1 MSLKRTPLFD
11 EHVKA
16 GAQMVD
22 FGGWEMP
29 VRYVGDKAEHAAVR
43 EDVGVFDV
51 SHMGEVF
58 IEGEQATEAIN
69 TLLTND
75 ARSLV
80 DGQAMY
86 AGMLNEQGT
95 FVDDVVAY
103 RFNAQKYLVVI
114 NAGNRDKD
122 VAWINAQ
129 VEAKFSGTATARN
142 ESDAWGQLAVQGR
155 NAERILQA
163 LTDTPLSEVAFYH
176 FAEGTLSVDNGPT
189 HAVIAR
195 TGYTGEDGFELYV
208 PADRASDVWRAVTAA
223 GVQPCGLACR
233 DTLRLEAG
241 MSLYGNDID
250 ETTTPLEASLSWIV
264 KLNKEEAFNGK
275 SALLAQKEAG
285 LTRRLRGIVL
295 KDRGIARH
303 GYSLHDSAGNAIGE
317 VTSGTM
323 APHLGKAIAIGYVA
337 ADHAK
342 FGTEIFVDVRG
353 RKLAAEIVKL
363 PFYKRP
369 GR

>member
-29 VRYVGDKAEHAAVR
+29 VRYIGDKAEHAVVR
-43 EDVGVFDV
+43 ENVGVFDV

-58 IEGEQATEAIN
+58 IEGDKATEAIN

-75 ARSLV
+75 ARSIE

-86 AGMLNEQGT
+86 AGMLNDKGT

-103 RFNAQKYLVVI
+103 RYNENKYLVVI

-122 VAWINAQ
+122 VAWISNQ
-129 VEAKFSGTATARN
+129 MTEKFSGEIEVRN
-142 ESDAWGQLAVQGR
+142 ESDDWAQLAVQGR
-155 NAERILQA
+155 NAESILQGF
-163 LTDTPLSEVAFYH
+163 TESNLSNIGFYH
-176 FAEGTLSVDNGPT
+176 FAEGTLSVENGPT
-189 HAVIAR
+189 SAIIAR

-208 PADRASDVWRAVTAA
+208 PADRACDVWQSVVGA

-250 ETTTPLEASLSWIV
+250 DDTTPIE
-264 KLNKEEAFNGK
+264 
-275 SALLAQKEAG
+275 
-285 LTRRLRGIVL
+285 VL
-295 KDRGIARH
+295 VH
-303 GYSLHDSAGNAIGE
+303 
-317 VTSGTM
+317 
-323 APHLGKAIAIGYVA
+323 
-337 ADHAK
+337 
-342 FGTEIFVDVRG
+342 FF
-353 RKLAAEIVKL
+353 
-363 PFYKRP
+363 FFFF
-369 GR
+369 

>member
-129 VEAKFSGTATARN
+129 VEAKFLREQRRQEMKATLGGSWPCRA
-142 ESDAWGQLAVQGR
+142 
-155 NAERILQA
+155 
-163 LTDTPLSEVAFYH
+163 
-176 FAEGTLSVDNGPT
+176 GTLSASCKPLQIPRCRRWLFIISLRALYRLITDQPT
-189 HAVIAR
+189 QSSLEPVTRAKTVLNFTYRQTAPVMF
-195 TGYTGEDGFELYV
+195 GEPL
-208 PADRASDVWRAVTAA
+208 RR
-223 GVQPCGLACR
+223 LAC
-233 DTLRLEAG
+233 
-241 MSLYGNDID
+241 N
-250 ETTTPLEASLSWIV
+250 
-264 KLNKEEAFNGK
+264 
-275 SALLAQKEAG
+275 
-285 LTRRLRGIVL
+285 
-295 KDRGIARH
+295 
-303 GYSLHDSAGNAIGE
+303 
-317 VTSGTM
+317 
-323 APHLGKAIAIGYVA
+323 
-337 ADHAK
+337 
-342 FGTEIFVDVRG
+342 
-353 RKLAAEIVKL
+353 LAAWRVGT
-363 PFYKRP
+363 PSASRP
-369 GR
+369 A